1 MFHCMFSLEITKS
14 TVINACCRVY
24 SEVISFGKICFT
36 VYSLDE
42 DNCWNRRTPIGVHAY
57 QLQNSDVIFSKKYV
71 SLYKFGNWQKHDLI
85 VSLLPSTQWTSIL
98 VKYVSLCICN
108 IVCLF
113 LHVTGHFRY
122 HHLLGGYS

>member
-1 MFHCMFSLEITKS
+1 MFHCMFSFEITKS

-57 QLQNSDVIFSKKYV
+57 QLLNSDVIFSKNMFHCTNLATDK
-71 SLYKFGNWQKHDLI
+71 NM
-85 VSLLPSTQWTSIL
+85 T
-98 VKYVSLCICN
+98 
-108 IVCLF
+108 
-113 LHVTGHFRY
+113 
-122 HHLLGGYS
+122 